1 MSRAEYPRP
10 QFVRSEWINLNGKWQ
25 FEFDDKNEGWKEKY
39 ANQEKLT
46 REINVP
52 FVYQSE
58 LSGINDRT
66 IHEYI
71 WYKKE
76 IELDHPHD
84 KETLLHFGAVDYY
97 CKVYVNGQ
105 FVGEHEGGHTSFHFN
120 ISDKLVKGKQTIA
133 VFVHDPFDDET
144 IPRGK
149 QFWEKESRGIWYTN
163 STGIWQTVWIEQLDK
178 EHIESVKF
186 TSDFDHG
193 MVSID
198 LLISDFTNLI
208 EENRFLNYTIS
219 YKDIMIAEDQI
230 KLNSHNVKRA
240 IDIMQNK
247 IFRSNFHD
255 AGFAWT
261 PENPN
266 LFDVKLELVNDAGH
280 VLDTIKSY
288 FGYRKVHSEN
298 GMVFLNNKPYY
309 QKLVLDQG
317 YWPEGLLTAP
327 SASDFKRDIELAKEI
342 GFNGCRKHQKTED
355 PLFLYYA
362 DTLGFLVWGEC
373 ASAPVYTEKAAT
385 RLMKEWVEIVERDYN
400 HPSIVTWVPLNESWG
415 VPNIHADKKQQQFS
429 KTMYHMLHAIDGTR
443 LVISNDGWEATTTDI
458 CAIHNYNHGNHD
470 EKDKYRYFK
479 EALSSVENLL
489 SYAHGKWQ
497 VYANGYS
504 HQGEPIMLTEFGGIG
519 FKVDD
524 QKGWGYTSVETVEE
538 YIRDYRRIM
547 EAVYQSKGLWG
558 YCYTQLTDVEQE
570 INGIL
575 TYNRKPKCD
584 LSILREINNQF
595 YPNRLPVVLKQ
606 RKD

>member
-76 IELDHPHD
+76 IELNHPHD

-120 ISDKLVKGKQTIA
+120 ISDKLVKGKQTIT

-547 EAVYQSKGLWG
+547 EAIYQSKGLWG